1 MKRLF
6 IHHPLFRLLSPLF
19 SGTMV
24 YLLILL
30 IHNNVAQIQD
40 QFLGEELYVC
50 IGLSFVTQEFSRGLL
65 LIFNKVLSKPHFLTS
80 LILQVITSLVLC
92 VILVTAVLYLYYK
105 LVLGFSPI
113 SEELWLFN
121 SIFCSVTF
129 IYILLH
135 LSHQYLYKVNT
146 KRLDNELLQRQ
157 MVEDD
162 FNQFRDG
169 INPDLLFSSF
179 EALIVL
185 IRKQHTDAVDD
196 LMDHL
201 AMTYRYIL
209 SQKEQQL
216 VPIEEELEALGELAH
231 LYNYL
236 PYRNVEIKSSI
247 TVPFLCVPG
256 SFLKLLELIARS
268 TIPSSSPALD
278 ISLTDG
284 EETVKMSY
292 HHNDKIDGSLTMG
305 DIEEV
310 HRVYSVYSD
319 RAVTVTENKTT
330 RTIAIPKLKTKQ
342 EI

>member
-19 SGTMV
+19 SGTVV

-30 IHNNVAQIQD
+30 IHNNVAQIQE

-50 IGLSFVTQEFSRGLL
+50 IGLSLITQEFSRGLL
-65 LIFNKVLSKPHFLTS
+65 LVFKKVLKKPHLLTT

-92 VILVTAVLYLYYK
+92 IILVTSALYLYYK

-135 LSHQYLYKVNT
+135 LSHQYLHKVNT
-146 KRLDNELLQRQ
+146 KQLDSELLQRQ

-185 IRKQHTDAVDD
+185 IRQQDTDTVDD

-216 VPIEEELEALGELAH
+216 VPIEEELKALGELAH
-231 LYNYL
+231 LFNYL
-236 PYRNVEIKSSI
+236 PYRKVAIESSI
-247 TVPFLCVPG
+247 TDAFLCVPG

-268 TIPSSSPALD
+268 TIPSSIPVLD
-278 ISLTDG
+278 ISLTEGD
-284 EETVKMSY
+284 EIVELSY
-292 HHNDKIDGSLTMG
+292 HHNDKIDESLG
-305 DIEEV
+305 IKDIEEI

-319 RAVTVTENKTT
+319 RAISITENKNT
-330 RTIAIPKLKTKQ
+330 RTIVIPKLKTK
-342 EI
+342 

>member
-19 SGTMV
+19 SGTVV

-30 IHNNVAQIQD
+30 IHNNVAQLQD

-50 IGLSFVTQEFSRGLL
+50 IGLSLIIQEFSRGLL
-65 LIFNKVLSKPHFLTS
+65 LVFNRVLKKPHLLTT

-92 VILVTAVLYLYYK
+92 VILVTTVLYLYYK

-121 SIFCSVTF
+121 SIFCSLTF

-135 LSHQYLYKVNT
+135 LSHQYLHKVNT
-146 KRLDNELLQRQ
+146 KQLDKELLQRQ

-185 IRKQHTDAVDD
+185 IRQQETDAVDD
-196 LMDHL
+196 FMDHL
-201 AMTYRYIL
+201 AATYRYIL
-209 SQKEQQL
+209 SQKGQQL
-216 VPIEEELEALGELAH
+216 VPIEEELDALGQLAH
-231 LYNYL
+231 LFNYL
-236 PYRNVEIKSSI
+236 PFRSVVIESSI
-247 TVPFLCVPG
+247 RTPFLCVPG
-256 SFLKLLELIARS
+256 CFLKLLELIARS
-268 TIPSSSPALD
+268 SIRSSGPALV
-278 ISLTDG
+278 ITLTEG
-284 EETVKMSY
+284 VEAVEVQY
-292 HHNDKIDGSLTMG
+292 HHNDKIEGSLSMK
-305 DIEEV
+305 DLEEV
-310 HRVYSVYSD
+310 GRVYDIYSD
-319 RAVTVTENKTT
+319 EAITITENKRT
-330 RTIAIPKLKTKQ
+330 RTISIPKLKTK
-342 EI
+342 

>member
-1 MKRLF
+1 M
-6 IHHPLFRLLSPLF
+6 
-19 SGTMV
+19 
-24 YLLILL
+24 
-30 IHNNVAQIQD
+30 
-40 QFLGEELYVC
+40 
-50 IGLSFVTQEFSRGLL
+50 
-65 LIFNKVLSKPHFLTS
+65 
-80 LILQVITSLVLC
+80 
-92 VILVTAVLYLYYK
+92 
-105 LVLGFSPI
+105 GFSPI

-135 LSHQYLYKVNT
+135 LSHQYLHKVNT
-146 KRLDNELLQRQ
+146 KQLDSELLQRQ

-185 IRKQHTDAVDD
+185 IRKQDTDAVDD

-216 VPIEEELEALGELAH
+216 VPIEAELEALGQLAH
-231 LYNYL
+231 LFNYL
-236 PYRNVEIKSSI
+236 PYRNVAIDSSIKSA
-247 TVPFLCVPG
+247 FLCVPG

-268 TIPSSSPALD
+268 TIPSTSPVLE
-278 ISLTDG
+278 ISLTDE
-284 EETVKMSY
+284 EETVKMRY
-292 HHNDKIDGSLTMG
+292 HHNDKIDGSLG
-305 DIEEV
+305 IKDIEEI

-319 RAVTVTENKTT
+319 RAISITENKNT
-330 RTIAIPKLKTKQ
+330 RTIVIPKLKTK
-342 EI
+342 

>member
-1 MKRLF
+1 MKKLF

-19 SGTMV
+19 SGTVV

-30 IHNNVAQIQD
+30 IHNNVGQLQE

-50 IGLSFVTQEFSRGLL
+50 IGLSFIIQEFSRGLL
-65 LIFNKVLSKPHFLTS
+65 LIFNMILKKTHFLTA

-92 VILVTAVLYLYYK
+92 IILVTTTLSLYYK
-105 LVLGFSPI
+105 YVLGFSPI

-135 LSHQYLYKVNT
+135 ISHQYLHKVNT
-146 KRLDNELLQRQ
+146 KRLDNELLRRQ

-162 FNQFRDG
+162 FTQFRNG

-185 IRKQHTDAVDD
+185 IRKQDTDAVDD

-201 AMTYRYIL
+201 AATYRYLL
-209 SQKEQQL
+209 SQKSRQL
-216 VPIEEELEALGELAH
+216 TVIEEELGALSHLAN
-231 LYNYL
+231 LLNYL
-236 PYRNVEIKSSI
+236 PFRNVFIESSI
-247 TVPFLCVPG
+247 TSSFLCVPG
-256 SFLKLLELIARS
+256 SFLQLLELIVRS
-268 TIPSSSPALD
+268 TIRSSGPVLTIALTED
-278 ISLTDG
+278 
-284 EETVKMSY
+284 EEMVNMKY
-292 HHNDKIDGSLTMG
+292 HHNDRIDQPFGSS

-310 HRVYSVYSD
+310 RRVYHIYSD
-319 RAVTVTENKTT
+319 HAIVITTDKKT
-330 RTIAIPKLKTKQ
+330 RTIRVPKLKTKP
-342 EI
+342 